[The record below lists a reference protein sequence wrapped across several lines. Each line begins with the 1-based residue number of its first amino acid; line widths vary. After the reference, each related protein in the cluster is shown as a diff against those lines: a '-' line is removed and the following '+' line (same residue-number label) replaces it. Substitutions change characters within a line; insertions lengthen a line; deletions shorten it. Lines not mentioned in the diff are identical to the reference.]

1 MWTSKEDRDV
11 KGQRRVVKHT
21 VSADELLWLFCL
33 LLSL

>member
-1 MWTSKEDRDV
+1 MWTSKEGDV

-33 LLSL
+33 LLAL